1 MARVQRG
8 SATESAP
15 VANPAAELEARAR
28 QLVDQI
34 LQPLVAVDG
43 GKIELVSVEGR
54 RVTVRMLGM
63 CSGCPGRPY
72 TVSGVLEPAARRYL
86 GSDISFEVESGIE
99 LG

>member
-1 MARVQRG
+1 MARAQRG

-15 VANPAAELEARAR
+15 LAIPAGELEARAR
-28 QLVDQI
+28 QLVEQI
-34 LQPLVAVDG
+34 LQPIVAADG
-43 GKIELVSVEGR
+43 GKIELVSVQGR

-86 GSDISFEVESGIE
+86 GSDVSFEVESASE
-99 LG
+99 